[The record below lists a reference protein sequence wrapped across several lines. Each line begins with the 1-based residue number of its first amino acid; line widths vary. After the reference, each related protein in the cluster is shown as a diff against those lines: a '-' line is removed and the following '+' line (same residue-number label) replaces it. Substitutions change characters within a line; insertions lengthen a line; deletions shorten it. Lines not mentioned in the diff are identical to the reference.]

1 MGIVLICLLVL
12 AILLF
17 VLSFFKV
24 DRVAELERSVE
35 EMSLQHIQDIYQL
48 KRQVRILEEELLT
61 PEHVPF
67 SSNLHLINEES
78 ATKVN
83 EILKNQVKSL
93 YQQGFSIKEIA
104 ARSTLSHNDI
114 IHILQTR

>member
-1 MGIVLICLLVL
+1 MEIVIISLLVL

-17 VLSFFKV
+17 ILSFFKI
-24 DRVAELERSVE
+24 DRVSELERNVE

-61 PEHVPF
+61 PEH
-67 SSNLHLINEES
+67 SSIPSDFQENTTRIS
-78 ATKVN
+78 

-93 YQQGFSIKEIA
+93 YQQGFSIDEIS
-104 ARSTLSHNDI
+104 ARSTLSHDDI
-114 IHILQTR
+114 MQILQNS